1 MYPSRWKLICES
13 ILDLGSA
20 RTMDE
25 LFAMA
30 GEAVKR
36 FVPYD
41 RGFTINQGNG
51 FALFFVDTGAD
62 VVRALNDYY
71 YKKIPFFQDGA
82 SARDLN
88 ALAWGQVEWEDYR
101 DSEFVTDFARPIRM
115 GRTLTNVAPGM
126 EVFLNVHRTFRGP
139 RFTDREEAILRV
151 LSRQVDNTYKSL
163 ALLDELSSRA
173 MPSAPKIA
181 GRFPILTMREAEVL
195 SLWIRGLSSSLIA
208 ARIGVSART
217 VESHLA
223 HVYDKLGLRS
233 KAEAMARLA
242 NAGPA

>member
-1 MYPSRWKLICES
+1 MYPSQWKQVCES

-20 RTMDE
+20 RAVDE
-25 LFAMA
+25 LFTMA

-41 RGFTINQGNG
+41 RGFTINLGSG
-51 FALFFVDTGAD
+51 FALFFVDTGAE

-71 YKKIPFFQDGA
+71 YKKIPFYQDGA
-82 SARDLN
+82 TARDLN

-115 GRTLTNVAPGM
+115 GRTLTNVAPGR
-126 EVFLNVHRTFRGP
+126 EIYLNVHRTFGGP
-139 RFTDREEAILRV
+139 RFTEREEAFLRA

-163 ALLDELSSRA
+163 ALLADLSSRA
-173 MPSAPKIA
+173 MPTAPEIA
-181 GRFPILTMREAEVL
+181 GRFPVLTMREAEVL
-195 SLWIRGLSSSLIA
+195 SFWIRGLPSSLIA
-208 ARIGVSART
+208 DRIGVSART

-233 KAEAMARLA
+233 KTEAMARLA
-242 NAGPA
+242 NAGHA